1 MSATE
6 ATNTSSEEAPD
17 ETRDSSP
24 PMSNALVV
32 DGENNNEESSLLDPE
47 LPSTRRSALQRL
59 NREQRMRVLFGLLFH
74 RIQNRYQLESDSIS
88 TEHPHE
94 KIQPPNHDLRV
105 LKGDQ
110 NEISQNVVC
119 RFCLGQAGDNEEE
132 EEEDKG
138 EDDSSRNK
146 NSIAKTKACNPFV
159 SPCNCSGGQEW
170 VHLRCFRRW
179 QCQAASSNST
189 QSASK
194 ICSVCRCAYLL
205 PPLSM
210 NDDAIQPGAL
220 LVYMDDDRPSSFQ
233 KSLILIL
240 DHSIH
245 GTTGLIVNVPLSPE
259 DLESGD
265 IMEDENVLGRRGV
278 SWRKGG
284 PVCGGRLGISRYLI
298 AHTLNKSL
306 EADYDD
312 QQLVSHSVIS
322 SDGDRRDTEELPS
335 NLPRKL
341 QFVYDERDMKC
352 PASFRADELGKVMNA
367 LLVVGGAPQTPEEE
381 EVLSESQEKDE
392 EQVQEERNPLGEFF
406 VFSGYC
412 RWRGGQL
419 ASELQ
424 HGVWSVCNHV
434 RPDEMLPA
442 ESSWNRLRNCAS
454 RLLSYED
461 LIQEDDAVLGNV
473 SAGETRG

>member
-1 MSATE
+1 
-6 ATNTSSEEAPD
+6 
-17 ETRDSSP
+17 
-24 PMSNALVV
+24 
-32 DGENNNEESSLLDPE
+32 
-47 LPSTRRSALQRL
+47 
-59 NREQRMRVLFGLLFH
+59 
-74 RIQNRYQLESDSIS
+74 
-88 TEHPHE
+88 
-94 KIQPPNHDLRV
+94 
-105 LKGDQ
+105 
-110 NEISQNVVC
+110 
-119 RFCLGQAGDNEEE
+119 
-132 EEEDKG
+132 
-138 EDDSSRNK
+138 
-146 NSIAKTKACNPFV
+146 
-159 SPCNCSGGQEW
+159 
-170 VHLRCFRRW
+170 
-179 QCQAASSNST
+179 
-189 QSASK
+189 
-194 ICSVCRCAYLL
+194 
-205 PPLSM
+205 M

-259 DLESGD
+259 DLESDD